1 MSPTSTESYGG
12 PRKLGRYVA
21 LGVLLV
27 LGALACLIQVGT
39 LPQNEKAVSIEGL
52 SSDTGESGSHRVNC
66 TSLRSPAP
74 TEDGFVDASDLGD
87 SPSRTVEDAL
97 VIRDA
102 CDSERAATA
111 AKIAMYA
118 GGGGF
123 LGALGLGL
131 LLVCHLLRVKSV
143 HRPG

>member
-1 MSPTSTESYGG
+1 MSPASTGSPGVS
-12 PRKLGRYVA
+12 PKLSRYVA
-21 LGVLLV
+21 LGVLLIV
-27 LGALACLIQVGT
+27 GALTCLIQVGT
-39 LPQNEKAVSIEGL
+39 LPQSEMSVSIEGL
-52 SSDTGESGSHRVNC
+52 SNDVGGSDSHRVNC
-66 TSLRSPAP
+66 TSLRSPNP
-74 TEDGFVDASDLGD
+74 SEDGFVDASDLID
-87 SPSRTVEDAL
+87 SQPRTVEDAL

-123 LGALGLGL
+123 LGALGIGL
-131 LLVCHLLRVKSV
+131 LLVCHLLRVKSA